1 MELKDVMIML
11 AFVLGIFVLIGIPYA
26 NVTNNVT
33 VEGADG
39 LSLANSSAYETQL
52 DNIKKDARQN
62 SEDTSNLDT
71 SGGSTFDKLGALVE
85 KAFSV
90 ASKSVST
97 SEDSLKL
104 VEDIE
109 NDTSSIIPPV
119 VFTFIIAVVFLLIL
133 FGLVRLLTGR

>member
-11 AFVLGIFVLIGIPYA
+11 AFVLGVFVLIGIPYA
-26 NVTNNVT
+26 NITDNVE
-33 VEGADG
+33 VEGASS
-39 LSLANSSAYETQL
+39 LSLSNSSAYEQRL
-52 DNIKKDARQN
+52 DNIESQARQDT
-62 SEDTSNLDT
+62 EDTSNLDT

-90 ASKSVST
+90 SSKSVST
-97 SEDSLKL
+97 TEDSLKL

-109 NDTSSIIPPV
+109 KDTSNIIPPV
-119 VFTFIIAVVFLLIL
+119 VFTFILAVVFLLIL